1 MTIPAHEPERL
12 VTVEKHY
19 DLLTSEGDDPVHDP
33 PKLREYMD
41 RYDGP
46 AFFEQL
52 GSVTG
57 VRVLEIGI
65 GTGRLAIKALKQR
78 PELLVGLDVSRNAL
92 AKCRRNIGDSKR
104 LVLQQATFPE
114 WDSDATFDVIYS
126 SQTFMHIAE
135 LEDSFGRIRQLL
147 SANGHVLISFANCDR
162 IVDFGDRVLR
172 LYRHD
177 PEEIESAA
185 TNSGL
190 TSSIATLRDGDG
202 VVAWLWAGAK
212 SGGAVLERAREGD
225 EDDMGA

>member
-1 MTIPAHEPERL
+1 MTVPAHEPERL

-19 DLLTSEGDDPVHDP
+19 DLLTSEGNDPVHDP
-33 PKLREYMD
+33 PRLREEMD
-41 RYDGP
+41 CYDGP
-46 AFFEQL
+46 AFFEKL

-65 GTGRLAIKALKQR
+65 GTGRLAIKVLKQR

-92 AKCRRNIGDSKR
+92 AKCRRNLGDSKR

-135 LEDSFGRIRQLL
+135 LEDSFGRICQLL
-147 SANGHVLISFANCDR
+147 TADGHVLISFANCDR
-162 IVDFGDRVLR
+162 IVDLGDRVLR

-212 SGGAVLERAREGD
+212 T
-225 EDDMGA
+225 